1 MNTMTLR
8 GLAPPVAF
16 LFWMG
21 LSSLPLAAQEAI
33 FIVRH
38 AEKADDSANS
48 PLSAEGEARA
58 RALARQLRDVGVGAI
73 YSTGFIRT
81 LKTAEPLARALGLEV
96 ITEPA
101 HELRPLMNAERPLE
115 RYLTELVARLGR
127 LHADEVVL
135 VVGHSNTIPAL
146 LKALG
151 HPEPITIAS
160 EEYDNVFLIVP
171 RSDGPP
177 MLLRLRF

>member
-101 HELRPLMNAERPLE
+101 HELRPLE